1 MNNIHAATGLH
12 APSRRD
18 LLKAAALMPV
28 GWAGAAYASDAP
40 EQTDV
45 NIGFVAVESCGS
57 LVAAHEKGFFA
68 KHGLK
73 STMTLQNGW
82 AAARDKV
89 ISGENH
95 ASHLKYDQPLASTIG
110 LLGAP
115 KIPIV
120 APFTLSRSGSVFMV
134 STSMKGKLTFDPASW
149 RAVLEERK
157 AKNETFTIALPL
169 PFGWHG
175 LMYRYFL
182 ANAGINADKDMRLI
196 TLPPAQMVQNIRVGT
211 MEACSMVEPWGNR
224 GVADGITS
232 IVMYG
237 HEMWPNHP
245 IKALGMRADWAEK
258 NPRTTQAILRAV
270 QEAATWCDNPEN
282 RPELARI
289 LSGPSYLNT
298 PVKYILPTLLG
309 QFDWGDGRKE
319 TAPAKGIGYAN
330 TVPQA
335 REAKWHLTQFRRW
348 GMTDGAPDYDGA
360 TQAVLRPDLH
370 TQAMRDLGL
379 PAPVQDL
386 SPLTLWDG
394 VTFDPA
400 KPEAYATS
408 FAINSLKGA

>member
-1 MNNIHAATGLH
+1 
-12 APSRRD
+12 
-18 LLKAAALMPV
+18 
-28 GWAGAAYASDAP
+28 
-40 EQTDV
+40 
-45 NIGFVAVESCGS
+45 
-57 LVAAHEKGFFA
+57 
-68 KHGLK
+68 
-73 STMTLQNGW
+73 
-82 AAARDKV
+82 
-89 ISGENH
+89 
-95 ASHLKYDQPLASTIG
+95 
-110 LLGAP
+110 
-115 KIPIV
+115 
-120 APFTLSRSGSVFMV
+120 
-134 STSMKGKLTFDPASW
+134 
-149 RAVLEERK
+149 
-157 AKNETFTIALPL
+157 
-169 PFGWHG
+169 
-175 LMYRYFL
+175 
-182 ANAGINADKDMRLI
+182 
-196 TLPPAQMVQNIRVGT
+196 
-211 MEACSMVEPWGNR
+211 
-224 GVADGITS
+224 
-232 IVMYG
+232 MYG

-270 QEAATWCDNPEN
+270 QEAAIWCDNPEN

-289 LSGPSYLNT
+289 LSAPSYLNT

-319 TAPAKGIGYAN
+319 TAPAKGISFAN

-348 GMTDGAPDYDGA
+348 GMTEGAPDYDGA

-370 TQAMRDLGL
+370 AQAMRDLGL